1 MAKTKTRRVNVFHII
16 LYVLL
21 AGILITGGI
30 TAAFVFSAIK
40 EVLPALAD
48 LEPKPSQTSFVY
60 DKDGRVWTELHSTEN
75 RVLIDVDEL
84 PQHVKDAILAAED
97 CRFYDHIGVDL
108 RAIIRAFVV
117 NLTGDSSTPQG
128 GSTITQQLAKKAFL
142 TDAQSYKRKVQ
153 DATAAIMLERKYTK
167 NEILEMYMNQVPF
180 GRGAYGIEAGAR
192 TFFGKPASE
201 LTVPEAAMM
210 AGLLKGPSY
219 YDPTDHPDNALARRN
234 TVLEQMAEYGYI
246 TLAECEEYK
255 KTPINAK
262 SGGQEVVSTGGY
274 YLDYVLKQLLSRYP
288 AEMVYGGG
296 MKIYTAYSP
305 TDQEA
310 AEKAIASVLDKEF
323 PYEGTDSIQA
333 ASIVMDAKTGHLLA
347 IVGGRNREGA
357 LGWNRAIDAKRQPG
371 SSFKPLAV
379 YVAALEEGMGPAT
392 VIDDAPVTWVD
403 PITKE
408 AFSPRNYT
416 YSFQGLVTMRLA
428 VRESLNVVAAK
439 VQDIIGLP
447 KSLEMAERLGI
458 TSLVK
463 GHTPDGRS
471 DLTRSLALGGLTYG
485 ASPLDMTVAFG
496 VLANRGIKVEPI
508 SIIRVE
514 DKNGNVLEEHVPK
527 RELVIS
533 EESAY
538 LMTSMLQGA
547 VKEQYGTGRAADI
560 GIPCAG
566 KTGTTSDWKDA
577 WFCGYTP
584 NTVGVVWMGFDQEKT
599 MEQWKITGGT
609 YPARIWKEM
618 MTTITAKHA
627 PEDFVKPSTIV
638 TSMICEKSGLLPGP
652 LCPPEEIV
660 EEMFVKER
668 QPSSMCTYHVPQ
680 FPDMEFP
687 IEIPGLEPG
696 EWNPGGQNP
705 GGRNPGGQNP
715 GGQNPGGQNPGGQN
729 PPRTP

>member
-1 MAKTKTRRVNVFHII
+1 MAKTKTKRVNVFRII
-16 LYVLL
+16 LFVLL

-75 RVLIDVDEL
+75 RVLIDLEEL
-84 PQHVKDAILAAED
+84 PQHVRDAILAAED
-97 CRFYDHIGVDL
+97 HRFYDHIGVDL
-108 RAIIRAFVV
+108 RAIIRAFVT
-117 NLTGDSSTPQG
+117 NLLGDSPNPQG

-153 DATAAIMLERKYTK
+153 DATAAILLERKYTK
-167 NEILEMYMNQVPF
+167 DEILEMYLNQVPF

-192 TFFGKPASE
+192 TFFGKSASE

-219 YDPTDHPDNALARRN
+219 YDPTDRPENALARRN

-246 TLAECEEYK
+246 TAAECEEYK
-255 KTPINAK
+255 ATPINAR
-262 SGGQEVVSTGGY
+262 SGQGETVSTGGW
-274 YLDYVLKQLLSRYP
+274 YLDYVLKQLLSKYP
-288 AEMVYGGG
+288 AETVYGGG
-296 MKIYTAYSP
+296 LKIYTAYSP
-305 TDQEA
+305 EDQEA
-310 AEKAIASVLDKEF
+310 AEKAISTVLDKEF

-333 ASIVMDAKTGHLLA
+333 ASIVMDARTGYLLA

-379 YVAALEEGMGPAT
+379 YVPALEEGMGPAT
-392 VIDDAPVTWVD
+392 VIDDSPVTWTD
-403 PITKE
+403 PVTKE
-408 AFSPRNYT
+408 KFSPRNYSYT
-416 YSFQGLVTMRLA
+416 FQGPVTLRLA

-463 GHTPDGRS
+463 TPTPDGRT

-533 EESAY
+533 EETAY

-584 NTVGVVWMGFDQEKT
+584 GTVGVVWMGFDQEKT
-599 MEQWKITGGT
+599 MEQWKITGGS

-618 MTTITAKHA
+618 MKTITAKQA
-627 PEDFVKPSTIV
+627 PEDFVKPGTIV
-638 TSMICEKSGLLPGP
+638 KSLICEKSGLLPGP
-652 LCPPEEIV
+652 LCPEEDTV

-668 QPSSMCTYHVPQ
+668 QPSSMCTFHVPQ
-680 FPDMEFP
+680 FPDT
-687 IEIPGLEPG
+687 EIPGDTTGLDPSQ
-696 EWNPGGQNP
+696 WITGGQSTGEENS
-705 GGRNPGGQNP
+705 GGENSGEG
-715 GGQNPGGQNPGGQN
+715 NPGGQN